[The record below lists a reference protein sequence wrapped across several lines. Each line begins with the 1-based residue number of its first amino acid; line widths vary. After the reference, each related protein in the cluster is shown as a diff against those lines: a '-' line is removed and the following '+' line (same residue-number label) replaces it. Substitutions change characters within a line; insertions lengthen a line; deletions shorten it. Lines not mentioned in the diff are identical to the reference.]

1 MAGAG
6 FTHSQL
12 AAKLVEG
19 CVAHIAGNVQGK
31 MPVTPVPITDLQRAD
46 AGLPQGGQTLLYPVN
61 EHGGV
66 FLDLQGSTATIW
78 YMNGD
83 FDRGLAALESVLKSS
98 GRSMKQLKDESQG
111 APKQRT
117 RSYEVELGGGR
128 LAHVI
133 AEYAERGAQP
143 ERFLVRVV
151 AQVRK
156 K

>member
-1 MAGAG
+1 MAAAG

-31 MPVTPVPITDLQRAD
+31 MPVTPVPISELERAD
-46 AGLPQGGQTLLYPVN
+46 AGLKQGGQTLLYPVN
-61 EHGGV
+61 KDGGV

-78 YMNGD
+78 YITGD
-83 FDRGLAALESVLKSS
+83 FDRGLAALEGALKASGHSV
-98 GRSMKQLKDESQG
+98 KQLKDEAQS
-111 APKQRT
+111 APRQRT

-128 LAHVI
+128 MAHVI